1 MDGMGHFTHSFGGFR
16 WTPRPLVRDLC
27 EALKH
32 LHATG
37 LQMPRVVVVKSR
49 SDGAGLWVMQRSI
62 HLFIC
67 LLYLF
72 IYLFLSFF
80 LYLFIYLFIYIYIFI
95 Y

>member
-1 MDGMGHFTHSFGGFR
+1 M
-16 WTPRPLVRDLC
+16 RDLC

-62 HLFIC
+62 HLFI
-67 LLYLF
+67 YLF
-72 IYLFLSFF
+72 TV
-80 LYLFIYLFIYIYIFI
+80 FIYLFIYLYIYLLIC
-95 Y
+95 